1 MIRRFEEAV
10 RATIK
15 NTMKSSNNNDGR
27 FGIEKQCVEFARRWL
42 YKNKGMIFGD
52 VKIAAN
58 IWDNINFYSQIS
70 SGDRVPVANFTN
82 GALQSPRVGDL
93 IIYGEQYLTTGHVSV
108 VVEMDASLGVIFV
121 YEQNFENVYEH
132 PHQKRSIR
140 FINKN
145 GRCWLL
151 DNFIIGWKSPQ
162 EINN

>member
-1 MIRRFEEAV
+1 MEV
-10 RATIK
+10 LRATI
-15 NTMKSSNNNDGR
+15 NITMKSSNNNDKC

-42 YKNKGMIFGD
+42 YKNKGMVFDD

-58 IWDNINFYSQIS
+58 IWDNINFYSQVS
-70 SGDRVPVANFTN
+70 SGYKVPVTNFTN
-82 GALQSPRVGDL
+82 GALQPPRVGDL
-93 IIYGEQYLTTGHVSV
+93 IIYGERYLTTGHVSV
-108 VVEMDASLGVIFV
+108 VVEIDISLGVILV

-140 FINKN
+140 FIYKN

-162 EINN
+162 ETNN